1 MRTELDH
8 LLHNLLD
15 GVLAEADVALAALAE
30 AADVVDR
37 GCREGEEPLAGVE
50 ADIEARYIALERE
63 AEVLLARH
71 APEASDLR
79 HVLALQRINH
89 HAERIG
95 HHAVRIARSTHEP
108 TAAPDTAM
116 TAALLG
122 AMADRTLEIASQAVG
137 ALRNQSHEA
146 ADALRGLDAEIDTLE
161 GAVAEAAMEEFL
173 ESEGGR
179 DRVLW
184 ALGVARRL
192 ERIGDHAVGIG
203 LRVRDIPAREPAR

>member
-1 MRTELDH
+1 VRTELDH
-8 LLHNLLD
+8 LLHNLLE
-15 GVLAEADVALAALAE
+15 GVCAEADVALAALGE

-50 ADIEARYIALERE
+50 EEIAQRYIALERE
-63 AEVLLARH
+63 AEILLARQ
-71 APEASDLR
+71 APVASDLR
-79 HVLALQRINH
+79 HVLALLRINH
-89 HAERIG
+89 HVERIG

-122 AMADRTLEIASQAVG
+122 AMADRTLEIATRAVT
-137 ALRNQSHEA
+137 ALRNQDHDA
-146 ADALRGLDAEIDTLE
+146 ADALRELDAEIDTLE

-173 ESEGGR
+173 PSEGGR

-184 ALGVARRL
+184 ALAVARRL
-192 ERIGDHAVGIG
+192 ERIGDHGVGIG
-203 LRVRDIPAREPAR
+203 LRVRDIPAREPA